1 MKKAKKVALSIGYIF
16 KFCMGN
22 TFKSKKW
29 WLENSDWKFEANK
42 AKNITFEENWGQ
54 IFAPVRSKMDTW
66 LLITTEVS

>member
-1 MKKAKKVALSIGYIF
+1 ME
-16 KFCMGN
+16 N
-22 TFKSKKW
+22 TFNSKKW
-29 WLENSDWKFEANK
+29 WLEKPDWKFETNK